1 MRLKARLFLTQ
12 YLVAVEDPVAAIPLG
27 VRPHTL
33 KITEKIEVTS
43 LRQHITDK
51 RLIGS
56 IWSTLE
62 SPDLPA
68 PGSVMAIA
76 LMHFPAVISGMKRS
90 ICSLLP

>member
-1 MRLKARLFLTQ
+1 MNTWRGETEMSTSRYQDEIKGSASLTQ

-51 RLIGS
+51 RLIGL
-56 IWSTLE
+56 I
-62 SPDLPA
+62 
-68 PGSVMAIA
+68 
-76 LMHFPAVISGMKRS
+76 
-90 ICSLLP
+90 

>member
-12 YLVAVEDPVAAIPLG
+12 YLVAVEDPVAAILLG

-51 RLIGS
+51 RLIGL
-56 IWSTLE
+56 I
-62 SPDLPA
+62 
-68 PGSVMAIA
+68 
-76 LMHFPAVISGMKRS
+76 
-90 ICSLLP
+90 